1 MCPSVKRIVKRT
13 LVQKENIN
21 IIRTHYI
28 GVLETEHV
36 MYKIEF

>member
-1 MCPSVKRIVKRT
+1 MCSSVKRIVKRT

-21 IIRTHYI
+21 IIQTHYI
-28 GVLETEHV
+28 EVLETEHV